1 MYDKVEEIG
10 YSTIHHGPY
19 NNRIYL
25 MAYNDKDE
33 DHITNW
39 LDLLANNRGYSKIIA
54 KLPHKIVPKFIQS
67 GFTKE
72 GEIQGYY
79 KGCSTCFLLS
89 KYLDAN
95 RLEVKDKLLI
105 DNVIEVAKSKKYKDL
120 PPLKPEFSIRQMTQA
135 DAENMAKVYQ
145 EVFETYPFPICD
157 AEYIK
162 QTMITHV
169 KYFGVTYQG
178 ELIGLSS
185 CEMNKEEQNVEMT
198 DFAILPKARNY
209 KLAKQLLHEM
219 EKAMQEAQMKTF
231 YTIAR
236 ATSYAMN
243 ATFSSMGY
251 SFGGTLYNNTQI
263 AGQIESMNL
272 WYKANSV

>member
-79 KGCSTCFLLS
+79 KGRSTCFFLS
-89 KYLDAN
+89 KYLDAS

-120 PPLKPEFSIRQMTQA
+120 PPLKSGFSIRQMTQA
-135 DAENMAKVYQ
+135 DAENMAKIYQ